1 MKIQI
6 AWGLIVG
13 LTVSIQAQ
21 LPQSITLKAK
31 IRDLRECNDNDTCGI
46 SNPVNTQP
54 DFEHFKTCMDTGYV
68 EKTIGTAGDLG
79 DTAVFPMDNRTP
91 VKNSKLNSS
100 TGISCFT
107 SITRFG
113 QWYNDRTGASGTA
126 QDINRPF
133 LIDLTFTPNAA
144 GNSYVFD
151 RTKTNP
157 VSQNQQFIPLDSDQT
172 AAYNRRAL
180 PNGNANSFGYL
191 QSAPDKDPAFNH
203 VFGFTLEF
211 HAYFTYL
218 KGTGQVFNFS
228 GDDDV
233 WVFINGTLAID
244 LGGLHTEQN
253 AGVDL
258 DASAAALGLVNNGA
272 YILDFFEAERHSTG
286 SNSKITTSLAL
297 RSTPQVGS
305 PVANPT
311 NPSGGPV
318 VFTSPN
324 QTVTLSDSTPGAVIW
339 YTTDGSAP
347 DTSSPQTHLYAGP
360 IALTATT
367 TLKAIATKAGYT
379 PSGVLT
385 QVYTQQFAGISSL
398 EILDQNGKPFA
409 VGYLSELN
417 PAYEIRLTTQA
428 GLDTVVFSALTSV
441 SRDNE
446 SAIRATSPTQANGTQ
461 VFAAPIVFHA
471 GSTAKNGNGQT
482 EASDYD
488 TLTVSWQDPLNATD
502 HPSVKMPVRP
512 SPRQSTAAFSANST
526 GSPTT
531 TTFAGT
537 ESRIYFVVRDEPL
550 PPNQSMTAKITTV
563 PSPDAEAHS
572 PDTLIVTLNCVKGTC
587 LGVIPTQIGS
597 PANTANS
604 TLEVWGGDQ
613 VVGVYVDPLDGDHA
627 DNTAKFGNA
636 APVLHG
642 ILNVDRLLAVPKG
655 VPVLTPISDPIVIRG
670 GVSSVVRFT
679 KDSATVTGGTCV
691 HNCDPNVLANA
702 DPTHTPAFVFKV
714 LSPFSYTAIIY
725 DHLGVFVNKSTGTVA
740 DDAKWKSLPRK
751 GDTVTVMMNIIPV
764 ASDGQLYGTG
774 VYIIKATIATQGET
788 DPVTHSRITAVTT
801 KFINRF
807 GYLRP

>member
-1 MKIQI
+1 MRIRM
-6 AWGLIVG
+6 AWSLIVG

-54 DFEHFKTCMDTGYV
+54 DFEHFKTCVDTGYV

-79 DTAVFPMDNRTP
+79 DTSVFPMDNRTP

-100 TGISCFT
+100 TGVPCFT
-107 SITRFG
+107 SIARFG
-113 QWYNDRTGASGTA
+113 QWYNDSTGAPGTA

-157 VSQNQQFIPLDSDQT
+157 ISQNQQFFPLDSNQSV
-172 AAYNRRAL
+172 AYNRRGL
-180 PNGNANSFGYL
+180 PNGNASSFGYL
-191 QSAPDKDPAFNH
+191 QSATGKDPTFNH
-203 VFGFTLEF
+203 VFGFTMEF

-233 WVFINGTLAID
+233 WVFINGALVID
-244 LGGLHTEQN
+244 LGGLHTEQG

-258 DASAAALGLVNNGA
+258 DASAAALGLVNNGT

-286 SNSKITTSLAL
+286 SNSKITTSLSL
-297 RSTPQVGS
+297 RSTPQVGF

-311 NPSGGPV
+311 NSNGGPV

-324 QTVTLSDSTPGAVIW
+324 QTVTLSDSTPGAGIW

-360 IALTATT
+360 ITITATT
-367 TLKAIATKAGYT
+367 TLKAIATKTGYT

-398 EILDQNGKPFA
+398 EILDQNGKPVT
-409 VGYLSELN
+409 VGYLSELDS
-417 PAYEIRLTTQA
+417 AYEIRLTTQA

-446 SAIRATSPTQANGTQ
+446 SILRATNPTHANGTQ
-461 VFAAPIVFHA
+461 VFTDPIVLQTGIKA
-471 GSTAKNGNGQT
+471 TNGNGQT

-488 TLTVSWQDPLNATD
+488 TLTVSWQDPLNPAD
-502 HPSVKMPVRP
+502 HPRVKMPIRP
-512 SPRQSTAAFSANST
+512 SPKQSTAAFSANST

-537 ESRIYFVVRDEPL
+537 ESRIYILVQDEPL
-550 PPNQSMTAKITTV
+550 PPNQSVTAKITTI
-563 PSPDAEAHS
+563 PSPDGEAHH
-572 PDTLIVTLNCVKGTC
+572 PDTLTVTLNCLKGTC
-587 LGVIPTQIGS
+587 LGVIPTQIGF

-604 TLEVWGGDQ
+604 TLEVWDGDQ

-627 DNTAKFGNA
+627 NTMAKFGTEP
-636 APVLHG
+636 PVLHG
-642 ILNVDRLLAVPKG
+642 ILNVDRLLAAPKG
-655 VPVLTPISDPIVIRG
+655 ISVLTHISDPIVIRG
-670 GVSSVVRFT
+670 GIDSVVRFT
-679 KDSATVTGGTCV
+679 KDSATVTGGTCIY
-691 HNCDPNVLANA
+691 NCDPNVLTNA

-714 LSPFSYTAIIY
+714 LSPFRYTASIY
-725 DHLGVFVNKSTGTVA
+725 DHLGAFVNKSSGTVA
-740 DDAKWKSLPRK
+740 DDAKWKALHRK
-751 GDTVTVMMNIIPV
+751 GDTVMVMMNIIPV
-764 ASDGQLYGTG
+764 SNDGQLYGTG
-774 VYIIKATIATQGET
+774 VYIIKATITTQGGT
-788 DPVTHSRITAVTT
+788 DPLTHAHITAATT
-801 KFINRF
+801 KFLNRF
-807 GYLRP
+807 GYIRQ